1 MDDYSKYVPSSSPYS
16 SPYSNDEVHQ
26 DARRIS
32 RTPSPTPSEIQALNQ
47 KGLINWKSIF
57 DKKKMWTKNRII
69 IYILLTLALVVGTL
83 FIFYHDQ
90 IVHAIQP
97 AANWMHNFKF
107 GWIIPI
113 AIFFVISFPPLFG
126 HEILAIVCGLVW
138 GVWIGFGIVAA
149 GTFIGE
155 IGNFYA
161 FRYLCTSRGEKIE
174 KGGVMYSALG
184 RVVREGGFKIALVA
198 RYSLIPPHFTT
209 ALFAVCGMN
218 IFVFMLAAALSMPKQ
233 FITVYIGTLLET
245 SATSSSTTKNKIISD
260 VVGVV
265 TVLITIAAM
274 WYMTREINRVK
285 PQIVYERRKARQAK
299 LDAESESLYQNGGAT
314 TSAVFNTSDT
324 TLPLNSFSDAPY
336 DPPYQQWD
344 NEGRAIGH
352 APDPRIHAP
361 QPKKPENLNPFSGDT
376 TPTLGTKPL
385 RQESTD
391 TIGWELQANAAQG
404 QSYRLS
410 AMTAEPLR
418 NPYGGEDEMDAEEV
432 GGDGY
437 PTVPAPVAG
446 RPLSSG
452 VGRPPSSGVA
462 GIAAYAPP
470 PGPPPP
476 PPGAGY
482 AFSAPGHSFSGASSP
497 PLPSATRQ

>member
-1 MDDYSKYVPSSSPYS
+1 
-16 SPYSNDEVHQ
+16 
-26 DARRIS
+26 
-32 RTPSPTPSEIQALNQ
+32 
-47 KGLINWKSIF
+47 
-57 DKKKMWTKNRII
+57 MWTKNRII
-69 IYILLTLALVVGTL
+69 IYIALTLGMVVGAL
-83 FIFYHDQ
+83 FIFYHNQ
-90 IVHAIQP
+90 IVRAIQP

-138 GVWIGFGIVAA
+138 GVWVGFGIVAA

-161 FRYLCTSRGEKIE
+161 FRYLCTSRGEKKE
-174 KGGVMYSALG
+174 KSSVIYSSLG

-198 RYSLIPPHFTT
+198 RYSAIPPHFTT
-209 ALFAVCGMN
+209 ALFAICGMN
-218 IFVFMLAAALSMPKQ
+218 IFIFMLAAALSMPKQ

-245 SATSSSTTKNKIISD
+245 SATSSATSKNEIISD
-260 VVGVV
+260 VIGVV

-274 WYMTREINRVK
+274 WYITREMNRVK

-299 LDAESESLYQNGGAT
+299 VDAESESLYQNGGAN
-314 TSAVFNTSDT
+314 TSAVFNTSDI

-336 DPPYQQWD
+336 DAPYQQWD
-344 NEGRAIGH
+344 SEGRAIGY

-361 QPKKPENLNPFSGDT
+361 QPKKPENPNPFSGDT
-376 TPTLGTKPL
+376 IPTLGTKPL

-391 TIGWELQANAAQG
+391 TVGWELQANAAQG

-410 AMTAEPLR
+410 AIATEPLR
-418 NPYGGEDEMDAEEV
+418 NPYEGEMDAEEV
-432 GGDGY
+432 VGGEY
-437 PTVPAPVAG
+437 PPAPPSLAG

-452 VGRPPSSGVA
+452 VGRSPSSGIA
-462 GIAAYAPP
+462 GVAAYAPP

-497 PLPSATRQ
+497 PLPSTTRQ